1 VDVNEWF
8 RLYTPYSWLGMMSQD
23 TNIKYEART
32 KEDTMYEEL
41 MEELQ

>member
-1 VDVNEWF
+1 MDVNKQI
-8 RLYTPYSWLGMMSQD
+8 RLYTPYSWLRMMSQD
-23 TNIKYEART
+23 MNIKYEART